1 MSSHRSLST
10 AKRGMASASN
20 QQVKYIYE
28 LPYAQRNKLCRLLDA
43 GGRWKE
49 LGFNFMH
56 MDHISISLME
66 QAILRKESPTDEL
79 LHKWG
84 EKNGTVNQLFV
95 YLYKMKHM
103 QAMLIIK
110 DFVSPK
116 YQYLLDREQTTEL
129 DSALLN
135 SNSNVY
141 LHSSPMLKGTAPPPD
156 SAMGATAYSKN
167 FYPDDCHM
175 NMDKGHSLAKV
186 NSSKVKM
193 VYPGLPGQG
202 SRCPAQAPQSTFPS
216 VTNNCYANGNNLYPQ
231 LPKFQPCED
240 LKLSSLEGKVQNVA
254 PERVQSSEG
263 RTNKQGAACAAKEPS
278 EAQPLVNTI
287 PYEELKKATGGFID
301 AKILGRG
308 GFGTVYKGCWKDTT
322 VAVKRL
328 HVKEKDGDIRQEQ
341 SFKQSLTEMK
351 VLQSCRIDNILPL
364 YGVSLD
370 GPEPC
375 IVYQFMQNGSL
386 EDRLRCK
393 HNTPSLNWTQRGTIA
408 KGVARGLYF
417 LHTSLVDGKP
427 LIHGDIKSANILL
440 DSNLEPKI
448 GDFGLTRYGPE
459 ADQSMVV
466 VSHVHGTRY
475 YLPHEYLKSRQLS
488 TKVDIY
494 SYGIVLL
501 ELATSKHVYD
511 RRRKTRTLIET
522 VQDCAQSNQLDSLR
536 DTNAG
541 DENQVIFSLLIHLG
555 QKCSSYDRKD
565 RPEMEQVLQQ
575 FRENPNEAVRRLSQ
589 GALVPPSTPGSP
601 SPFDL
606 QRWYDIRQGQA
617 TKPTNL
623 TPNSAFPTT
632 PTNAQAASPKMS
644 PTFPPRAV
652 LPSTSPPAASV
663 AEKEIVAEVCVP
675 VMLEQPVSSPDN
687 QLPMVSILGVT
698 QSPMQ
703 QQHSGE
709 SSASEGTTNADAAS
723 PARLFER
730 EPIIVTRDLRGGELK
745 MPDLDELDL
754 SSSGRLDDED
764 DDEDY
769 NSQYTGVESKSEAP

>member
-1 MSSHRSLST
+1 MSSAHRSLSS
-10 AKRGMASASN
+10 AKRGMASAN
-20 QQVKYIYE
+20 IQQVKYIYE

-49 LGFNFMH
+49 LGFTFMH
-56 MDHISISLME
+56 MDHISMSLME
-66 QAILRKESPTDEL
+66 QAVLRKESPTDEL

-84 EKNGTVNQLFV
+84 EKNGTVNQLFI
-95 YLYKMKHM
+95 YLYKMRHM

-116 YQYLLDREQTTEL
+116 YLYLLEREQTES
-129 DSALLN
+129 DSALLTTN
-135 SNSNVY
+135 LYV
-141 LHSSPMLKGTAPPPD
+141 HSSPMLKGTAPPLD
-156 SAMGATAYSKN
+156 SAMGACAYSKN
-167 FYPDDCHM
+167 FYPDDCRM
-175 NMDKGHSLAKV
+175 NMDKGHTQAKV
-186 NSSKVKM
+186 DSSKLKM
-193 VYPGLPGQG
+193 MYPGLPGQG
-202 SRCPAQAPQSTFPS
+202 NRSPVLTPPACFPS
-216 VTNNCYANGNNLYPQ
+216 VSNNNCYANGNNLYPQ
-231 LPKFQPCED
+231 LAESLPCGEQ
-240 LKLSSLEGKVQNVA
+240 KMSTAEGKVQNVA
-254 PERVQSSEG
+254 PERAPSTTGRSSRE
-263 RTNKQGAACAAKEPS
+263 GAAAAAATATGKEPS
-278 EAQPLVNTI
+278 EAQPLVSTI
-287 PYEELKKATGGFID
+287 LYEDLRRATQDFSESN
-301 AKILGRG
+301 ILGKG
-308 GFGTVYKGCWKDTT
+308 GFGTVYRGCWKDTT

-375 IVYQFMQNGSL
+375 IVYQYMRNGSL

-393 HNTPSLNWTQRGTIA
+393 HNTPTLNWTQRGAIA

-417 LHTSLVDGKP
+417 LHTSLLDGKP

-459 ADQSMVV
+459 ADQSMIV
-466 VSHVHGTRY
+466 VSQIHGTRY

-511 RRRKTRTLIET
+511 KRRKTRTLIET

-575 FRENPNEAVRRLSQ
+575 FKENPSEAVRRLSQ
-589 GALVPPSTPGSP
+589 GTLLPSSQGP

-606 QRWYDIRQGQA
+606 QKWYDIRQAQP
-617 TKPTNL
+617 TKPTYL
-623 TPNSAFPTT
+623 TPNGALSSTP
-632 PTNAQAASPKMS
+632 PTNQPALPSPQLS
-644 PTFPPRAV
+644 PTFRPRATPPV
-652 LPSTSPPAASV
+652 DAAARAGPPAAPPAV
-663 AEKEIVAEVCVP
+663 VV
-675 VMLEQPVSSPDN
+675 EQPPLHSLSSPEN
-687 QLPMVSILGVT
+687 QLPMVSILGVSQCRPPPLNSDDSNAST
-698 QSPMQ
+698 
-703 QQHSGE
+703 GTE
-709 SSASEGTTNADAAS
+709 NVASSAATDCE
-723 PARLFER
+723 PA
-730 EPIIVTRDLRGGELK
+730 PVVVMNYDLRGGELK
-745 MPDLDELDL
+745 MPEHDELEYST
-754 SSSGRLDDED
+754 SSELRSD
-764 DDEDY
+764 DDD
-769 NSQYTGVESKSEAP
+769 

>member
-1 MSSHRSLST
+1 
-10 AKRGMASASN
+10 MASAN
-20 QQVKYIYE
+20 IQQVKYIYE

-49 LGFNFMH
+49 LGFTFMH
-56 MDHISISLME
+56 MDHISMSLME
-66 QAILRKESPTDEL
+66 QAVLRKESPTDEL

-84 EKNGTVNQLFV
+84 EKNGTVNQLFI
-95 YLYKMKHM
+95 YLYKMRHM

-116 YQYLLDREQTTEL
+116 YLYLLEREQTES
-129 DSALLN
+129 DSALLT
-135 SNSNVY
+135 SNVY
-141 LHSSPMLKGTAPPPD
+141 VHSSPMLKGTAPPLD
-156 SAMGATAYSKN
+156 SAVGACAYSKN

-175 NMDKGHSLAKV
+175 NMDKGHSQAKV
-186 NSSKVKM
+186 DSSKLKM
-193 VYPGLPGQG
+193 MYPGLPGQG
-202 SRCPAQAPQSTFPS
+202 NRSPVLAPPTCFPS
-216 VTNNCYANGNNLYPQ
+216 VSNNCYANGNNLYPPLAES
-231 LPKFQPCED
+231 LPYGEQKQ
-240 LKLSSLEGKVQNVA
+240 STAEGKVQNVA
-254 PERVQSSEG
+254 PERAPSTTGSSN
-263 RTNKQGAACAAKEPS
+263 RQGAAAAAAVAAATGKEPS

-287 PYEELKKATGGFID
+287 LYEELRRATQDFSD
-301 AKILGRG
+301 NNILGKG

-375 IVYQFMQNGSL
+375 IVYQYMRNGSL

-393 HNTPSLNWTQRGTIA
+393 HNTPTLNWTQRGAIA

-417 LHTSLVDGKP
+417 LHTSLLDGKP

-440 DSNLEPKI
+440 DCNLEPKI

-459 ADQSMVV
+459 ADKSMIV
-466 VSHVHGTRY
+466 VSQIHGTRY

-511 RRRKTRTLIET
+511 KRRKTRTLIET
-522 VQDCAQSNQLDSLR
+522 VHDCAQSNQLDSLR

-555 QKCSSYDRKD
+555 QKCSSYDRKE

-575 FRENPNEAVRRLSQ
+575 FKENPSEAVRRLSQ
-589 GALVPPSTPGSP
+589 GALMPSSQSP

-606 QRWYDIRQGQA
+606 QKWYDIRQAQP
-617 TKPTNL
+617 TKPTYL
-623 TPNSAFPTT
+623 TPNGALSSTP
-632 PTNAQAASPKMS
+632 PTNAPALSPRMS
-644 PTFPPRAV
+644 PTFPPRATQ
-652 LPSTSPPAASV
+652 PASTSPPMAASALGQDAAAANACPPPLV
-663 AEKEIVAEVCVP
+663 V
-675 VMLEQPVSSPDN
+675 LEQPLQSLSSPEN
-687 QLPMVSILGVT
+687 QLPMVSILGVS
-698 QSPMQ
+698 QCRPPPLNSDD
-703 QQHSGE
+703 SN
-709 SSASEGTTNADAAS
+709 ASTGTENVAS
-723 PARLFER
+723 DEAPPCA
-730 EPIIVTRDLRGGELK
+730 VVNYDLIGGELK
-745 MPDLDELDL
+745 MPDFDELEL
-754 SSSGRLDDED
+754 TSSELELCCED
-764 DDEDY
+764 DD
-769 NSQYTGVESKSEAP
+769 